1 METTMHNF
9 IRNLVGVKMD
19 QAVHDAVE
27 ALVQWAP
34 KAATE
39 AEVEAGLMAAFAAT
53 SPSKGGDDTHG
64 C

>member
-1 METTMHNF
+1 
-9 IRNLVGVKMD
+9 MD

-27 ALVQWAP
+27 ILVQGTP

-39 AEVEAGLMAAFAAT
+39 AEVEAGLMSAFAAT
-53 SPSKGGDDTHG
+53 SPSKGGDDTHS